1 MTYMG
6 DTKWY
11 PIQVITT
18 NPKKESNMTAA
29 TNPEMKP
36 EKRGRGRPKKA
47 NKLTVLQRVRRH
59 RYRQE
64 IKNEQHMRELIA
76 IIKQM

>member
-1 MTYMG
+1 MTE
-6 DTKWY
+6 TK
-11 PIQVITT
+11 P
-18 NPKKESNMTAA
+18 
-29 TNPEMKP
+29 
-36 EKRGRGRPKKA
+36 KRGRPTEGEKP
-47 NKLTVLQRVRRH
+47 LTVLQRVRRH